1 MALVAWLIPAAIAA
15 LLASAMPAIA
25 QPASND
31 PLAKIGHIVV
41 IFEEN
46 RSFDN
51 FFGKFPGANGL
62 ANAGDK
68 AIQIGPDGKPYKFLP
83 APIDSNLKPADV
95 DKRFPA
101 QLPNRPFLINRYVSL
116 DDDTGDLV
124 HAFYTEQRQINGGAM
139 NRYAELSNAK
149 GLAMGYFDISRT
161 YLWKLA
167 KQYTLGDAMFHS
179 AFGGSF
185 LNHTYMVCSC
195 ALLWPNAPDALIAK
209 PDPTTGVMKDA
220 LVSPDGHVI
229 NTSYSVYLHAPSDTD
244 TAKLVPPQTLPHI
257 GDRLDAKSIS
267 WKWYSGGYDDAM
279 AGHPAADFKFHH
291 QPLAYFQ
298 NLAPGTPAQKAHL
311 QDYKDFVRDIQ
322 QNTLPQVAFYKP
334 IGKLNQ
340 HPGYANVTDGDN
352 HLATLVPMLQ
362 KSPAYQDMLIIITY
376 DEHGG
381 AWDHVPPPR
390 RDKWGPGTRVPL
402 IAVGPT
408 VKRAFVD
415 HTPYDF
421 GSILRTIEVRFGLE
435 PLNDADANA
444 YPMRNLLQ

>member
-1 MALVAWLIPAAIAA
+1 MASAAGLIFAA
-15 LLASAMPAIA
+15 LGVLLATATSALA
-25 QPASND
+25 QPADND
-31 PLAKIGHIVV
+31 PLARIGHIVV

-51 FFGKFPGANGL
+51 FFAKFPGANGL
-62 ANAGDK
+62 ASAGDK
-68 AIQIGPDGKPYKFLP
+68 AIQIGADGKPYKFLP
-83 APIDSNLKPADV
+83 AAVDSNLKPADI

-101 QLPNRPFLINRYVSL
+101 QLPNRPFQINRFVSL

-124 HAFYTEQRQINGGAM
+124 HAFYVEQRQINGGAM

-149 GLAMGYFDISRT
+149 GLALGYFDISKT

-195 ALLWPNAPDALIAK
+195 ALLWPNAPDAMIAK
-209 PDPTTGVMKDA
+209 PDPKTGLMKDA
-220 LVSPDGHVI
+220 QVSPDGHAI
-229 NTSYSVYLHAPSDTD
+229 NTSYSVYLHAPKDTD
-244 TAKLVPPQTLPHI
+244 DAKLVPPQTMPHI
-257 GDRLDAKSIS
+257 GDRLDAKAIS
-267 WKWYSGGYDDAM
+267 WKWYAGGYGDAV
-279 AGHPAADFKFHH
+279 AGHPAEDFKFHH

-311 QDYKDFVRDIQ
+311 QDYQDLLRDIQ
-322 QNTLPQVAFYKP
+322 QNSLPQVAFYKP

-352 HLATLVPMLQ
+352 HLATLIPMLQ

-390 RDKWGPGTRVPL
+390 RDQYGPGTRVPL

-408 VKRAFVD
+408 VKRGYVD

-421 GSILRTIEVRFGLE
+421 GSILRTMELRFGLE

-444 YPMRNLLQ
+444 YPMGNLLQ